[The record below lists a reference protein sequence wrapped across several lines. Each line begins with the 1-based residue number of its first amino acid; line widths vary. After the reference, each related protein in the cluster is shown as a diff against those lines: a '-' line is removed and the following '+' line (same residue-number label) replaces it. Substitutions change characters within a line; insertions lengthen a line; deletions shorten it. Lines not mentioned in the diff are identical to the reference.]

1 MKQSRQKKQD
11 QKQVLY
17 AVMYSTP
24 AEQLH
29 DLDVQKGRL
38 EIAQQQGDLALTQA
52 EIDRENRDAIS
63 RMSASGI
70 KARKVNQE
78 KLHKLA
84 MRGLGRRK
92 KS

>member
-1 MKQSRQKKQD
+1 QKKQD

-38 EIAQQQGDLALTQA
+38 EIAQ
-52 EIDRENRDAIS
+52 
-63 RMSASGI
+63 
-70 KARKVNQE
+70 
-78 KLHKLA
+78 
-84 MRGLGRRK
+84 
-92 KS
+92 